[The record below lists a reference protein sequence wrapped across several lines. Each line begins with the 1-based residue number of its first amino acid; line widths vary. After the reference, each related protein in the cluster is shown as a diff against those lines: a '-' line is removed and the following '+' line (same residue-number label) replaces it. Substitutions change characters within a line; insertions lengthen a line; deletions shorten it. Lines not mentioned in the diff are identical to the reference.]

1 MHTNPEID
9 FTYTIIDN
17 NAEDVDACE
26 ALYKLSDDEF
36 EMYLEELHKAKLAG
50 EI

>member
-1 MHTNPEID
+1 MRTNPEID

-17 NAEDVDACE
+17 NAEDVDPCD
-26 ALYKLSDDEF
+26 ALYKMSDDEF
-36 EMYLEELHKAKLAG
+36 EAHLEELHEAKLAG